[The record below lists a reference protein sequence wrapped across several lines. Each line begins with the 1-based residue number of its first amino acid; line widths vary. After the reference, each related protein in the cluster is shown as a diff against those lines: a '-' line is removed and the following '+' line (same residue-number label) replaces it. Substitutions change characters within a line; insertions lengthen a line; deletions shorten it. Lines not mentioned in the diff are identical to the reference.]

1 MTDPFVV
8 DCSVTASWLFADER
22 DQWGQDLLASLQTR
36 EAVAPALWV
45 LETANVLLV
54 AERRGRLSRAEA
66 VYASQLLLRLPILVE
81 DSEAR
86 ALEEILALG
95 QQTGLSA
102 YDAVYLDLAQRSGLP
117 LATRDAALREA
128 ARTLGVPLL

>member
-1 MTDPFVV
+1 VTDPFVV